1 MKIKAI
7 SAELFGFEDDL
18 DWTHPVSVCVKFSD
32 DTAIRLR
39 CASDG
44 ESIVMDDPPVSDPID
59 MAECGRIEVHDL
71 SDRLDIPFLTSDI
84 QAVDQILDENDVRVG
99 VALMSDDGPIL
110 CFWNYGD
117 ELGYGSFASMA
128 DEHDWGAEP
137 KISGTALSLR

>member
-1 MKIKAI
+1 MKIRAI
-7 SAELFGFEDDL
+7 SAELLGFEEDL
-18 DWTHPVSVCVKFSD
+18 DWTHPISVCIKFSD
-32 DTAIRLR
+32 DTTIRFR

-44 ESIVMDDPPVSDPID
+44 QSIATDDQPLRDPVD

-71 SDRLDIPFLTSDI
+71 SDRPTIPFLTSDI
-84 QAVDQILDENDVRVG
+84 QAVDQIIDENNVTVG

-128 DEHDWGAEP
+128 DEHDWGARP
-137 KISGTALSLR
+137 KISGMALSLR